1 MSRKASKKKLTKK
14 QVPAKKQI
22 EEIEEEEEALEEEPS
37 ALSPARLI
45 RLLFRPK
52 VLLILAVGISGWFG
66 FQKLK
71 NQLPDLAQQEQYQVE
86 TRQLSLIPA
95 PPHYVPIDLVDQVI
109 RRNQL
114 PEKVSLLDR
123 DLVIKIAE
131 AFQKH
136 PWVQKVVSVRKTSTV
151 EVELQFRKPAAMVEF
166 KQRLLPVDNAGVLL
180 PPEDFSVSDAR
191 RYPVIT
197 GVESVPAGPPG
208 NAWGDVTVTGAA
220 QLAEALGPHWKELE
234 IVSIEAPPRMSEA
247 SSLDDLIYRL
257 ITAGGSEIVWGR
269 SPKSQRRGELRVD
282 QKIGKLEKYYRDY
295 GGFDRPHGPYEIDI
309 RHWQEISRRPLRQQS
324 QQRTLIRR

>member
-1 MSRKASKKKLTKK
+1 MSRKASKKRPTKK
-14 QVPAKKQI
+14 KKV

-37 ALSPARLI
+37 MLSPSRLI

-52 VLLILAVGISGWFG
+52 VLLVLAVGISGWFF

-71 NQLPDLAQQEQYQVE
+71 DQLPDLSQQEQYQIE
-86 TRQLSLIPA
+86 TRNLSLIPA

-109 RRNQL
+109 RQNQL
-114 PEKVSLLDR
+114 PERVSLLDR
-123 DLVIKIAE
+123 DLVLKIAE

-151 EVELQFRKPAAMVEF
+151 EVELLFRKPAAMVEF

-197 GVESVPAGPPG
+197 GIESVPAGAPG

-220 QLAEALGPHWKELE
+220 QLAEALGPHWKELD
-234 IVSIEAPPRMSEA
+234 IISIAAPPRMTEA

-257 ITAGGSEIVWGR
+257 VTEGGSEIVWGR
-269 SPKSQRRGELRVD
+269 SPQSQRRGELRVD

-324 QQRTLIRR
+324 QHRSLMRR

>member
-1 MSRKASKKKLTKK
+1 MSRKTSKSKSAKKKA
-14 QVPAKKQI
+14 PAKKQV
-22 EEIEEEEEALEEEPS
+22 EEIEEEEALEEGPS

-52 VLLILAVGISGWFG
+52 VLLILAVGISGWF
-66 FQKLK
+66 FSQKLK
-71 NQLPDLAQQEQYQVE
+71 DQLPDLAQQEQYQVE
-86 TRQLSLIPA
+86 TRSLSLIPA

-109 RRNQL
+109 KRNQL

-166 KQRLLPVDNAGVLL
+166 KQRLLPVDNMGVLL

-197 GVESVPAGPPG
+197 GIESIPAGPPG

-234 IVSIEAPPRMSEA
+234 IVAIAAPPRMSAA

-324 QQRTLIRR
+324 RRRTLIRR

>member
-1 MSRKASKKKLTKK
+1 MSRKASKSKSAKKKA
-14 QVPAKKQI
+14 PAKKQV
-22 EEIEEEEEALEEEPS
+22 EEIEEEEDLEAGPS

-52 VLLILAVGISGWFG
+52 VLLILALAISGWFG
-66 FQKLK
+66 FHKLK
-71 NQLPDLAQQEQYQVE
+71 DQLPDLSQQEQYQID
-86 TRQLSLIPA
+86 TRSLSLIPS

-109 RRNQL
+109 KRNQL
-114 PEKVSLLDR
+114 PEKISLLDR
-123 DLVIKIAE
+123 DLVLKVAE

-136 PWVQKVVSVRKTSTV
+136 PWVQKVVSVRKTNTV

-191 RYPVIT
+191 RYPVIS
-197 GVESVPAGPPG
+197 GIESVPAGPPG
-208 NAWGDVTVTGAA
+208 NTWGDVTVTGAA

-257 ITAGGSEIVWGR
+257 ITTGGSEIVWGR

-282 QKIGKLEKYYRDY
+282 QKLGKLEKYYRDY

-324 QQRTLIRR
+324 QRRTLMRR

>member
-1 MSRKASKKKLTKK
+1 MSRKASKKKPTKK
-14 QVPAKKQI
+14 QV

-45 RLLFRPK
+45 RLLFRPR

-71 NQLPDLAQQEQYQVE
+71 NQLPDLSQQEQYQVE

-109 RRNQL
+109 KRNQL

-123 DLVIKIAE
+123 DLVIRIAE

-166 KQRLLPVDNAGVLL
+166 KQRLLPVDNAGILL

-324 QQRTLIRR
+324 QRRTLMRR